1 MHADHHDHHGE
12 EEVHVTTG
20 GYVTGFI
27 LAVILT
33 VIPFW
38 LVMGDVIQ
46 DRSTAVMVLG
56 LFAVVQVVVH
66 MYFFLHMNGKIQ
78 GGWTMM
84 STIFAVVFV
93 AITLAGTLW
102 VMFHMNTNM
111 MPKHTELPVLAQPA
125 APAAAAAVEV
135 APAPATPAAVEATE
149 ATPAVDAAA
158 PAAQQQPAE
167 AAHPGHSSKE

>member
-1 MHADHHDHHGE
+1 MHADHHDHHGDNE
-12 EEVHVTTG
+12 IHVTTG

-38 LVMGDVIQ
+38 LVMADVIQ
-46 DRSTAVMVLG
+46 DRSTAAMVLG
-56 LFAVVQVVVH
+56 LFAIVQVVVH
-66 MYFFLHMNGKIQ
+66 MYFFLHMNGKIE

-111 MPKHTELPVLAQPA
+111 MPEHKEIPSLSQPAPAPVVEAPVAAQEVAPAAPEAAAQEPA
-125 APAAAAAVEV
+125 APAE
-135 APAPATPAAVEATE
+135 
-149 ATPAVDAAA
+149 PAV
-158 PAAQQQPAE
+158 
-167 AAHPGHSSKE
+167 HSGHSN

>member
-12 EEVHVTTG
+12 EVIHVTTG

-38 LVMGDVIQ
+38 LVMGKVIS

-56 LFAVVQVVVH
+56 IFAIIQVIVH

-78 GGWTMM
+78 GGWTLM
-84 STIFAVVFV
+84 STIFSVVFV
-93 AITLAGTLW
+93 AITIAGTLW

-111 MPKHTELPVLAQPA
+111 MPSHSNLPELTQPA
-125 APAAAAAVEV
+125 
-135 APAPATPAAVEATE
+135 
-149 ATPAVDAAA
+149 AAA
-158 PAAQQQPAE
+158 PAAPVAPVPAAESVAAPAAEVAPVAPAAE
-167 AAHPGHSSKE
+167 AAPAAGHTGHGN

>member
-1 MHADHHDHHGE
+1 MSAHDLHAGHDDHHGE
-12 EEVHVTTG
+12 EEIHVTTG

-38 LVMGDVIQ
+38 LVMAKVI
-46 DRSTAVMVLG
+46 DNRATAAMVLG
-56 LFAVVQVVVH
+56 LFAAVQVVVH

-78 GGWTMM
+78 GGWTML
-84 STIFAVVFV
+84 STIFSVVFV

-111 MPKHTELPVLAQPA
+111 MPSHTDLPPVDQPAVAAQAPAAVQPA
-125 APAAAAAVEV
+125 AEPAAA
-135 APAPATPAAVEATE
+135 
-149 ATPAVDAAA
+149 
-158 PAAQQQPAE
+158 
-167 AAHPGHSSKE
+167 HSGHSSN

>member
-1 MHADHHDHHGE
+1 MSAHDMHADHHGE
-12 EEVHVTTG
+12 EEVHVTMG

-33 VIPFW
+33 VIPFG

-56 LFAVVQVVVH
+56 LFAIVQVVVH

-111 MPKHTELPVLAQPA
+111 MPEHKEIPSLSQP
-125 APAAAAAVEV
+125 
-135 APAPATPAAVEATE
+135 APAPVVE
-149 ATPAVDAAA
+149 ATPAVEAVQEQVA
-158 PAAQQQPAE
+158 PAGAAE
-167 AAHPGHSSKE
+167 HGAHTAN

>member
-1 MHADHHDHHGE
+1 MHADQHDQHDHHGDE
-12 EEVHVTTG
+12 EIHVTTS

-33 VIPFW
+33 VIPFG
-38 LVMGDVIQ
+38 LVMGNVIEN
-46 DRSTAVMVLG
+46 RFTAVMVLG

-66 MYFFLHMNGKIQ
+66 MYFFLHMNGKMQ

-84 STIFAVVFV
+84 STIFAVIFV

-111 MPKHTELPVLAQPA
+111 MPEHKEIPALTQPA
-125 APAAAAAVEV
+125 APAPVAAPAVE
-135 APAPATPAAVEATE
+135 
-149 ATPAVDAAA
+149 AAA
-158 PAAQQQPAE
+158 PAAVPEQAAQAE
-167 AAHPGHSSKE
+167 HSGHGK

>member
-12 EEVHVTTG
+12 EEIHVTTG

-38 LVMGDVIQ
+38 LVMGKVIS

-56 LFAVVQVVVH
+56 IFAIIQVIVH

-78 GGWTMM
+78 GGWTLM
-84 STIFAVVFV
+84 STIFSVVFV
-93 AITLAGTLW
+93 AITIAGTLW

-111 MPKHTELPVLAQPA
+111 MPSHSNLPELTQPA
-125 APAAAAAVEV
+125 
-135 APAPATPAAVEATE
+135 
-149 ATPAVDAAA
+149 AAA
-158 PAAQQQPAE
+158 PAAPVAPVPAAESVAAPAAEVAPVAPAAE
-167 AAHPGHSSKE
+167 AAPAAGHTGHGN

>member
-1 MHADHHDHHGE
+1 MSAHDLHAGHDDHHGE
-12 EEVHVTTG
+12 EEIHVTTG

-38 LVMGDVIQ
+38 LVMAKVI
-46 DRSTAVMVLG
+46 DNRATAAMVLG
-56 LFAVVQVVVH
+56 LFAAVQVVVH

-78 GGWTMM
+78 GGWTML
-84 STIFAVVFV
+84 STIFSVVFV

-111 MPKHTELPVLAQPA
+111 MPSHTDLPPVDQPA
-125 APAAAAAVEV
+125 VA
-135 APAPATPAAVEATE
+135 APAPAAVQPAAE
-149 ATPAVDAAA
+149 PAAA
-158 PAAQQQPAE
+158 
-167 AAHPGHSSKE
+167 HRGHSSN

>member
-1 MHADHHDHHGE
+1 MSAHDLHAGHDDHHGE
-12 EEVHVTTG
+12 EEIHVTTG

-38 LVMGDVIQ
+38 LVMGNVIQ
-46 DRSTAVMVLG
+46 DRSTAALVLG
-56 LFAVVQVVVH
+56 LFAAVQVVVH
-66 MYFFLHMNGKIQ
+66 MYFFLHMNGKLQ

-93 AITLAGTLW
+93 MITLAGTLW

-111 MPKHTELPVLAQPA
+111 MPKHTDIPALSQPA
-125 APAAAAAVEV
+125 ATPAVEAAAAPVAESSPAAAAH
-135 APAPATPAAVEATE
+135 T
-149 ATPAVDAAA
+149 
-158 PAAQQQPAE
+158 
-167 AAHPGHSSKE
+167 GHSSN

>member
-56 LFAVVQVVVH
+56 LFDVVQVVVH

-125 APAAAAAVEV
+125 APAA
-135 APAPATPAAVEATE
+135 VEATE

>member
-1 MHADHHDHHGE
+1 MSAHDMHADHHGDNDI
-12 EEVHVTTG
+12 HVTTG

-46 DRSTAVMVLG
+46 DRATAAMVLG
-56 LFAVVQVVVH
+56 LFAIVQVVVH
-66 MYFFLHMNGKIQ
+66 MYFFLHMNGKIE

-111 MPKHTELPVLAQPA
+111 MPEHKEIPSLNQPAPAPVVEVAPVLEAPAVAEEA
-125 APAAAAAVEV
+125 APAAEAV
-135 APAPATPAAVEATE
+135 APE
-149 ATPAVDAAA
+149 AAA
-158 PAAQQQPAE
+158 PAETAV
-167 AAHPGHSSKE
+167 HSGHSN

>member
-1 MHADHHDHHGE
+1 MSAHDLHAGHDDHHGE
-12 EEVHVTTG
+12 EEIHVTTG

-38 LVMGDVIQ
+38 LVMAKVI
-46 DRSTAVMVLG
+46 DNRATAAMVLG
-56 LFAVVQVVVH
+56 LFAAVQVVVH

-78 GGWTMM
+78 GGWTML
-84 STIFAVVFV
+84 STIFSVVFV

-111 MPKHTELPVLAQPA
+111 MPSHTDLPPVDQPA
-125 APAAAAAVEV
+125 VA
-135 APAPATPAAVEATE
+135 APAPA
-149 ATPAVDAAA
+149 
-158 PAAQQQPAE
+158 AE
-167 AAHPGHSSKE
+167 AAVQPAAEPAAAHSGHSSN

>member
-1 MHADHHDHHGE
+1 MSAHDMHADHHDHHGE

-56 LFAVVQVVVH
+56 LFAVVQVLVH
-66 MYFFLHMNGKIQ
+66 MYFFLHMNGKMQ
-78 GGWTMM
+78 GGWTLM

-93 AITLAGTLW
+93 IITLAGTLW

-111 MPKHTELPVLAQPA
+111 MPAHKELPSLSQPA
-125 APAAAAAVEV
+125 VAGENLPAAVQ
-135 APAPATPAAVEATE
+135 PDPATPAIEQTG
-149 ATPAVDAAA
+149 
-158 PAAQQQPAE
+158 
-167 AAHPGHSSKE
+167 AAHGSHGQ

>member
-125 APAAAAAVEV
+125 APAAAPAVEV
-135 APAPATPAAVEATE
+135 APAATAAVEATE
-149 ATPAVDAAA
+149 AAPAVDAAS

>member
-1 MHADHHDHHGE
+1 MHADHHDNHGE

-46 DRSTAVMVLG
+46 DRATAVMVLG
-56 LFAVVQVVVH
+56 LFAIVQVFVH
-66 MYFFLHMNGKIQ
+66 MYFFLHMNGKMQ

-84 STIFAVVFV
+84 ATIFAVVFV

-111 MPKHTELPVLAQPA
+111 MPEHKEIPSLSQSA
-125 APAAAAAVEV
+125 APAIAPVAGV
-135 APAPATPAAVEATE
+135 APAVGAV
-149 ATPAVDAAA
+149 
-158 PAAQQQPAE
+158 
-167 AAHPGHSSKE
+167 HSGHSN

>member
-1 MHADHHDHHGE
+1 MSAHDLHAGHDDHHGE
-12 EEVHVTTG
+12 EEIHVTTG

-38 LVMGDVIQ
+38 LVMAKVI
-46 DRSTAVMVLG
+46 DNRATAAMVLG
-56 LFAVVQVVVH
+56 LFAAVQVVVH

-78 GGWTMM
+78 GGWTML
-84 STIFAVVFV
+84 STIFSVVFV

-111 MPKHTELPVLAQPA
+111 MPSHTDLPPVDQPA
-125 APAAAAAVEV
+125 VA
-135 APAPATPAAVEATE
+135 APAPAAVQPVAEPAA
-149 ATPAVDAAA
+149 
-158 PAAQQQPAE
+158 
-167 AAHPGHSSKE
+167 AHSGHSSN

>member
-1 MHADHHDHHGE
+1 MSAHDLHAGHDDHHGE
-12 EEVHVTTG
+12 EEIHVTTG

-38 LVMGDVIQ
+38 LVMAKVI
-46 DRSTAVMVLG
+46 DNRATAAMVLG
-56 LFAVVQVVVH
+56 LFAAVQVVVH
-66 MYFFLHMNGKIQ
+66 MYFFLHMNGKLQ

-93 AITLAGTLW
+93 MITLAGTLW

-111 MPKHTELPVLAQPA
+111 MPSHTDLPPVDQPA
-125 APAAAAAVEV
+125 VA
-135 APAPATPAAVEATE
+135 APAPAAVQPAAE
-149 ATPAVDAAA
+149 PAAA
-158 PAAQQQPAE
+158 
-167 AAHPGHSSKE
+167 HSGHSSN

>member
-125 APAAAAAVEV
+125 APAA
-135 APAPATPAAVEATE
+135 VEATE

-158 PAAQQQPAE
+158 PAVQQQPAE

>member
-1 MHADHHDHHGE
+1 MSAHDLHAGHDDHHGE
-12 EEVHVTTG
+12 EEIHVTTG

-38 LVMGDVIQ
+38 LVMAKVI
-46 DRSTAVMVLG
+46 DNRATAAMVLG
-56 LFAVVQVVVH
+56 LFAAVQVVVH

-78 GGWTMM
+78 GGWTML
-84 STIFAVVFV
+84 STIFSVVFV

-111 MPKHTELPVLAQPA
+111 MPSHTDLPPVDQPA
-125 APAAAAAVEV
+125 VT
-135 APAPATPAAVEATE
+135 APAPAAEVAVQPAAE
-149 ATPAVDAAA
+149 PAAA
-158 PAAQQQPAE
+158 
-167 AAHPGHSSKE
+167 HSGHSSN

>member
-1 MHADHHDHHGE
+1 MHADHHDHHGDNE
-12 EEVHVTTG
+12 IHVTTG

-38 LVMGDVIQ
+38 LIMGDVIQ
-46 DRSTAVMVLG
+46 DRATAAMVLG
-56 LFAVVQVVVH
+56 LFAIVQVVVH
-66 MYFFLHMNGKIQ
+66 MYFFLHMNGKIE

-111 MPKHTELPVLAQPA
+111 MPEHKEIPSLSQPA
-125 APAAAAAVEV
+125 PV
-135 APAPATPAAVEATE
+135 VEA
-149 ATPAVDAAA
+149 APAVDAAVAAETAPVA
-158 PAAQQQPAE
+158 PAEPAV
-167 AAHPGHSSKE
+167 HSGHSN

>member
-1 MHADHHDHHGE
+1 MSAHDLHAGHDDHHGE
-12 EEVHVTTG
+12 EEIHVTTG

-38 LVMGDVIQ
+38 LVMAKVI
-46 DRSTAVMVLG
+46 DNRATAAMVLG
-56 LFAVVQVVVH
+56 LFAAVQVVVH

-78 GGWTMM
+78 GGWTML
-84 STIFAVVFV
+84 STIFSVVFV

-111 MPKHTELPVLAQPA
+111 MPSHADLPPVDQPA
-125 APAAAAAVEV
+125 VA
-135 APAPATPAAVEATE
+135 APAPAAVQPAAE
-149 ATPAVDAAA
+149 PAAA
-158 PAAQQQPAE
+158 
-167 AAHPGHSSKE
+167 HSGHSSN

>member
-56 LFAVVQVVVH
+56 LFAVAQVVVH

-111 MPKHTELPVLAQPA
+111 MPKHTELPVLVQPA
-125 APAAAAAVEV
+125 APAAAPAVEV
-135 APAPATPAAVEATE
+135 APAAPATVEATE